1 LEENNEIPSYPEIPY
16 PIKLQL
22 WAKAGEKGRPDGGK
36 GRPGR
41 IYGLGPLAGNVV
53 HGDLFYVPP
62 PPESS
67 SRSRELPLEMQ
78 AMIQRMNQELQ
89 SQKEAL
95 AKKEESENELREL
108 LAKQAEEM
116 RKLTRMVTRRMGG
129 MKSRKTSE
137 SSSPSSQSS
146 PSVQEDQTHDD
157 DDNVD
162 DDEDEDEE
170 RNDDHSE

>member
-1 LEENNEIPSYPEIPY
+1 LADNPEVPTYPEIPY
-16 PIKLQL
+16 LNKFQL
-22 WAKAGEKGRPDGGK
+22 WAKAAGK
-36 GRPGR
+36 GRPGT

-53 HGDLFYVPP
+53 HGNLFYVPP

-108 LAKQAEEM
+108 LAKQGEEM
-116 RKLTRMVTRRMGG
+116 RKLKRMVTKRMGG

-146 PSVQEDQTHDD
+146 PSVQEDRTHDD

-162 DDEDEDEE
+162 DDEDEESD
-170 RNDDHSE
+170 DDHSE

>member
-1 LEENNEIPSYPEIPY
+1 LEENLEIPSYPEIPY

-53 HGDLFYVPP
+53 HEDLFYVPP

-78 AMIQRMNQELQ
+78 AMIQRMNQEL
-89 SQKEAL
+89 
-95 AKKEESENELREL
+95 REL

-116 RKLTRMVTRRMGG
+116 RKLKRMVTKRMGG

-137 SSSPSSQSS
+137 SSSPLSLSS
-146 PSVQEDQTHDD
+146 PSVQEDRTHDD

-170 RNDDHSE
+170 RDDDHSE